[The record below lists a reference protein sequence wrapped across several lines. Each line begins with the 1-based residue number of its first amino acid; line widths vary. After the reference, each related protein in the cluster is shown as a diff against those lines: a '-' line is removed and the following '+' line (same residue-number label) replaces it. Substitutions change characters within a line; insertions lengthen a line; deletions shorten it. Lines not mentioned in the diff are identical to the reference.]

1 VPRVQSYASVQ
12 NFARQESAKAA
23 MNHMRWNLASQV
35 CKPFLPR
42 PFSLLRRAP
51 RIFARS
57 NARFLCTNL
66 YEGRVININEWNV
79 ISTEKGV

>member
-12 NFARQESAKAA
+12 NFARQESTKAA

-42 PFSLLRRAP
+42 PFSLLRRAS
-51 RIFARS
+51 RIFAALKRQVPVHE
-57 NARFLCTNL
+57 RCT
-66 YEGRVININEWNV
+66 R
-79 ISTEKGV
+79 GVS